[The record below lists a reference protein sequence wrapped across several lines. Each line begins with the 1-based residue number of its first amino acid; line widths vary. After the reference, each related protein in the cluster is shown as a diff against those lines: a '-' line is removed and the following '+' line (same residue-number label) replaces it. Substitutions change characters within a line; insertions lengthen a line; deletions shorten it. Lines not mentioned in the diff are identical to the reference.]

1 MSNLVS
7 KFNSY
12 RKLLVLLILFLTPI
26 DYFSPTAQVLR
37 EAGAKPLNIFI
48 LLCLFFYAFLS
59 GKIFHIKL
67 LKMDYVNRCLFLILV
82 LGLFAFLMNI
92 SFYNYPASNRT
103 PEFQFFSQFFMFVLF
118 ILVFNSLRLYFS
130 RDELRQYLVTIIPIV
145 VFLHLVIFS
154 MEFFGIFNKDNPGLI
169 IFFRNSAGLIDRAS
183 GLMSEPSYFG
193 AFAGLFAIPLILFC
207 KKYRIVNVAM
217 SFMLVFIS
225 VLIQAKTFF
234 IVIFVQILFLLVGNK
249 QSLKRKFLIVI
260 LAVPLVAIAIYTL
273 NTTLVLN
280 VDQNLSS
287 ANRVG
292 SGLLGLNVATSGYGL
307 LGIGFGQFHF
317 FYLPEYSPYFLLFS
331 QEALDQ
337 MNNVNDTRASTFS
350 LPIRL
355 LVETGVFG
363 LIAAVTFIYIL
374 FGKFSG
380 SKDIATQ
387 TGLLFISGS
396 IGFLLTQ
403 DTYCLPSLALGLALV
418 ITQSKTDANKYY
430 LKEKSI

>member
-1 MSNLVS
+1 M
-7 KFNSY
+7 
-12 RKLLVLLILFLTPI
+12 PI
-26 DYFSPTAQVLR
+26 DFFTPTAHIFR

-48 LLCLFFYAFLS
+48 FLCLFFYGFIGRKISSKKFLNLNY
-59 GKIFHIKL
+59 INRYL
-67 LKMDYVNRCLFLILV
+67 LLILT
-82 LGLFAFLMNI
+82 LGLFAFILNI
-92 SFYNYPASNRT
+92 FIYNYPPSNRT
-103 PEFQFFSQFFMFVLF
+103 PEFQFFSQFFMFALF
-118 ILVFNSLRLYFS
+118 ILVFNALRLYFS
-130 RDELRQYLVTIIPIV
+130 RDELRQYLVAKIPIV

-154 MEFFGIFNKDNPGLI
+154 MEFFGFFNIDTPGLI
-169 IFFRNSAGLIDRAS
+169 ILFRNSAGLIDRAS

-193 AFAGLFAIPLILFC
+193 AFAGLFALPLILFC
-207 KKYRIVNVAM
+207 KKYRIVNIVM

-249 QSLKRKFLIVI
+249 QSLKRKFII
-260 LAVPLVAIAIYTL
+260 LSLVMPLLAMAIYTF

-280 VDQNLSS
+280 VEQNLSS
-287 ANRVG
+287 ANRLG
-292 SGLLGLNVATSGYGL
+292 SGLLALNIAKSGYGL

-317 FYLPEYSPYFLLFS
+317 FYFPEYSPNFLLLS

-363 LIAAVTFIYIL
+363 LMAAIILIYSS
-374 FGKFSG
+374 FRKFS
-380 SKDIATQ
+380 SSQDIATQ
-387 TGLLFISGS
+387 TGLLIISGS
-396 IGFLLTQ
+396 VGFLLTQ

-418 ITQSKTDANKYY
+418 ITQPKSPINKCLSKEN
-430 LKEKSI
+430 